1 MFGDIGKMLKLA
13 GQMKTKLPEM
23 KAKLAATE
31 YSAEAGGGA
40 VRATVNGQLGV
51 VDIKIDES
59 LLADGDSEMLA
70 DVIKAAI
77 AAAQAKAADAAAE
90 ALKELTGGVD
100 IPGLDGLLG

>member
-1 MFGDIGKMLKLA
+1 MFSDIGKMLKLA

-40 VRATVNGQLGV
+40 VRATVNGSMGV
-51 VDIKIDES
+51 VGIKIDES
-59 LLADGDSEMLA
+59 LLAEGDAEMLA

-77 AAAQAKAADAAAE
+77 AAAQAKAADATAE
-90 ALKELTGGVD
+90 AIKEMTGGVD